1 MNNQF
6 YGQSQQNNRRSQ
18 KMETTSFIFGIL
30 AVTTICLVYPTFI
43 FGSLSIVF
51 ALLSRG
57 GEMTLT
63 PKARTGLLLGSVGLG
78 IIILMFFYT
87 IIVANV
93 YFGGIDEMMREL
105 YQSIGLDYD
114 AMLSAF

>member
-1 MNNQF
+1 MDHQF
-6 YGQSQQNNRRSQ
+6 YGQPQQNNRRSQ

-30 AVTTICLVYPTFI
+30 AVTMICLVYPTFI

-78 IIILMFFYT
+78 IIILMFVYT
-87 IIVANV
+87 IVVANV
-93 YFGGIDEMMREL
+93 YFGGIDEMMREM

-114 AMLSAF
+114 AILSAF